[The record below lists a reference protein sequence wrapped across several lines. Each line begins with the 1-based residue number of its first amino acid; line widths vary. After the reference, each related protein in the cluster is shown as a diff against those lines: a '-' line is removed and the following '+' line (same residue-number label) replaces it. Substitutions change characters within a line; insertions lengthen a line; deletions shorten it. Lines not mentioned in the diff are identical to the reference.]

1 MASEEKKEVVREAL
15 PMVGSDADGMAK
27 FADGWAALARARTNF
42 KPVVLDKV
50 NPHFRNKYAS
60 LAAVLAATLPALA
73 AEGLALATRTF
84 VRDGLVI
91 AETQV
96 VYRGMSVVE
105 AAWPVGKADMGQQA
119 LGSALTY
126 ARRYTISAVLC
137 VCADE
142 DDDGE
147 AAQGAANKAK
157 GAATPAPF

>member
-1 MASEEKKEVVREAL
+1 MKDEETKDI
-15 PMVGSDADGMAK
+15 GSDADGMAK
-27 FADGWAALARARTNF
+27 FADGWAALARARANF

-50 NPHFRNKYAS
+50 NPHFRNRYAS
-60 LAAVLAATLPALA
+60 LSAVLAATLHALA
-73 AEGLALATRTF
+73 AEGLALSTRTF

-91 AETQV
+91 AATQV

>member
-1 MASEEKKEVVREAL
+1 MASEEKKGERTLAA
-15 PMVGSDADGMAK
+15 PDAADGMAD

-42 KPVVLDKV
+42 KSIVMDKV

-60 LAAVLAATLPALA
+60 LSAVLAATLPALA
-73 AEGLALATRTF
+73 AEGLALSTRTF